1 MQFGKLIETFEKVFQ
16 SLTLL
21 VGYLQAAHEK
31 NVILHIK

>member
-21 VGYLQAAHEK
+21 VSYLQAAHEE
-31 NVILHIK
+31 NIFLHIK